1 MQFDKLHYMERRRKV
16 VEFVKVATT
25 GEIPPGRCKG
35 VEVDGRPIAVIN
47 VDGTYYATDDTCTH
61 RGALLSE
68 GDVEGKEIICPLH
81 GAVFNATNGEV
92 VEPPATEPL
101 TCYNV
106 RASGT
111 EIFVEA

>member
-1 MQFDKLHYMERRRKV
+1 V
-16 VEFVKVATT
+16 ASFVKVATT

-47 VDGTYYATDDTCTH
+47 LDGTYYATDDTCTH

-68 GDVEGKEIICPLH
+68 GDLEGKEIICPLH
-81 GAVFNATNGEV
+81 GAVFDVTSGEV
-92 VEPPATEPL
+92 VEPPASEPI

-106 RASGT
+106 RVSGDAI
-111 EIFVEA
+111 EVEV

>member
-1 MQFDKLHYMERRRKV
+1 MA
-16 VEFVKVATT
+16 EFVKVAAT

-68 GDVEGKEIICPLH
+68 GDLEGKEIICPLH
-81 GAVFNATNGEV
+81 GAVFDATNGEV
-92 VEPPATEPL
+92 LEPPASEPL
-101 TCYNV
+101 TCYAV
-106 RASGT
+106 RVSED
-111 EIFVEA
+111 EIYVQA

>member
-1 MQFDKLHYMERRRKV
+1 MTG
-16 VEFVKVATT
+16 FVRVATAA
-25 GEIPPGRCKG
+25 EIPAGRCKG

-68 GDVEGKEIICPLH
+68 GDLEGQEIICPLH
-81 GAVFNATNGEV
+81 GAVFDVTNGEV
-92 VEPPATEPL
+92 VEPPASDPL

-106 RASGT
+106 RVSGN
-111 EIFVEA
+111 EIFVET